1 MVWRNR
7 LSGGRQ
13 VRLVRGDM
21 VDKVIKNKS
30 AAKAARN
37 IGVNIGMV
45 ALTGGLAGVAA
56 LFSDPAEVAK
66 LLQDL
71 PSSVSVPAMIG
82 LAALGEYIRNYLKYG
97 K

>member
-45 ALTGGLAGVAA
+45 ALTGGLVGVAA